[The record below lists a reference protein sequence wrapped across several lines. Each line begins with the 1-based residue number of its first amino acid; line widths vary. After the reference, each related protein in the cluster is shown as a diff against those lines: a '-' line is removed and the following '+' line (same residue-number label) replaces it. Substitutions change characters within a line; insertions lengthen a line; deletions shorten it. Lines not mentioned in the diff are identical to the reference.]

1 MNNDY
6 WNSLT
11 FIRSVSNLCDVIAR
25 STTDVLRVISTSYSD
40 MVSVSRQSVRLIY
53 DTLSLLELLA
63 WVHARHTRLDLYS
76 FSVGLVRL
84 QHGVRDGD
92 GPEYTR
98 SAERV
103 RRPLICGMMCV
114 ASRTARRRR
123 PARSVQNWSVPTYV
137 YLYTMYNTIQ
147 IILKNYGAKH
157 RRPAKRSPSA
167 SVGIHSH
174 NNIHRNSLYI

>member
-6 WNSLT
+6 WNSIT

-53 DTLSLLELLA
+53 DTLSLLELLTC
-63 WVHARHTRLDLYS
+63 VRARHTSRRYS
-76 FSVGLVRL
+76 FSLGLVRM
-84 QHGVRDGD
+84 HRGVRDGD
-92 GPEYTR
+92 GPAYTR

-103 RRPLICGMMCV
+103 RKPLICGMMCV
-114 ASRTARRRR
+114 APLAARRRC
-123 PARSVQNWSVPTYV
+123 PARTVQNWSVPTYV
-137 YLYTMYNTIQ
+137 YLYTMYNTIR
-147 IILKNYGAKH
+147 LTLRSYRAER
-157 RRPAKRSPSA
+157 RRPTKRSPNA